1 MSPVSRVSRLD
12 LSAFP
17 DVWRVEDLA
26 RGKATV
32 SSGAPALDAQLPGGG
47 WPTGVMVEVLQR
59 SPGRHVWQLL
69 LPALA
74 TTLQEQDG
82 PIVLIG
88 APWHPFGPSL
98 TAQGVRPERLL
109 CIQADQRAARVWA
122 AGQALRCAQVAAV
135 LAWLPQASNEDL
147 RRLHLAAQQHA
158 HLLFVFR
165 NAGHRQ
171 EASPAALRLL
181 VEGID
186 QLEVRIIKRQGP
198 PLLQPLQLPAT
209 SRRMAALLQARRGL
223 RTLSRE
229 PVPAAER
236 SHGLDRTAAIP

>member
-1 MSPVSRVSRLD
+1 MSPVSRVCRLD

-32 SSGAPALDAQLPGGG
+32 SSGAPVLDAQLPGGG

-74 TTLQEQDG
+74 RTIQEKDG
-82 PIVLIG
+82 PIVLIA
-88 APWHPFGPSL
+88 APWRPFGPSL

-109 CIQADQRAARVWA
+109 CIQPDQRAARLWA
-122 AGQALRCAQVAAV
+122 AEQALRCAQVAAV
-135 LAWLPQASNEDL
+135 LAWLPEARNEDL
-147 RRLHLAAQQHA
+147 RRLHLAAQQHDR
-158 HLLFVFR
+158 LLFVFR
-165 NAGHRQ
+165 NAGSRH

-186 QLEVRIIKRQGP
+186 QLEVRILKRKGP
-198 PLLQPLQLPAT
+198 PLLLPVQLPAT
-209 SRRMAALLQARRGL
+209 SRRMAALLQARRSL
-223 RTLSRE
+223 RPMSRE
-229 PVPAAER
+229 PLPASER
-236 SHGLDRTAAIP
+236 SHVLDRTAAIP